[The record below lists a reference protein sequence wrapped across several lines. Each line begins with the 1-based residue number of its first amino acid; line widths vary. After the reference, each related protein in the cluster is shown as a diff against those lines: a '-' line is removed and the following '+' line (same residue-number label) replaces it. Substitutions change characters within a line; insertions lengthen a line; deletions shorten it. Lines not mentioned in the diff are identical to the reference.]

1 MTEIENTPPCPECS
15 THKKQLKTCNN
26 ADCKHQWYGCPGCF
40 DIYYSGGCPQCN
52 SIYLTVNEMKEVQ
65 KPINAAIY
73 KSKNCY
79 DKPHPNDKIMCEL
92 CGVGYTRSNYPK
104 HKITRKHK
112 MCAEMNQK
120 MMKLL
125 LNSK

>member
-1 MTEIENTPPCPECS
+1 MSSDLRRKLLLNDSDSDSESIIES
-15 THKKQLKTCNN
+15 
-26 ADCKHQWYGCPGCF
+26 
-40 DIYYSGGCPQCN
+40 PQKP
-52 SIYLTVNEMKEVQ
+52 IIHMTVNEMKEVQ